1 MSYEYMNKSQIL
13 KASNLTMF
21 INIEG
26 VFWKA
31 VALKHVNVLQIGRN
45 CYFPSNEAVKI
56 ISRLNEYALAHPK
69 YMKPQ
74 QA

>member
-1 MSYEYMNKSQIL
+1 MSHEYMTKNQIL

-31 VALKHVNVLQIGRN
+31 VALEYVKVLQIGRN
-45 CYFPSNEAVKI
+45 CYFPSDEAMKI

-69 YMKPQ
+69 HMKPQ
-74 QA
+74 HA